1 MKKIKTI
8 VYSLDILY
16 ITFILSVWIASPKLT
31 FWEVPNGAMLPK
43 ICEGDLVLI
52 GKEDTISV
60 GDTVVYNVNGDDI
73 CREVVQEVEGGWLT
87 KSTASGLN
95 DTFTLTEDNY
105 EGTVRMVWSN
115 GVWWNSFIRST
126 PVLII
131 LVGTN
136 AFLLFII

>member
-1 MKKIKTI
+1 M
-8 VYSLDILY
+8 
-16 ITFILSVWIASPKLT
+16 
-31 FWEVPNGAMLPK
+31 
-43 ICEGDLVLI
+43 
-52 GKEDTISV
+52 
-60 GDTVVYNVNGDDI
+60 
-73 CREVVQEVEGGWLT
+73 QEVEGGWLT